1 MEESKTS
8 NWYDATEYNIDE
20 LKKIMENAKAKYN
33 SARRE
38 FVKSKVN
45 TSVSKVGT
53 FLKTSVKKMKNAI
66 GLLPYNIA
74 LGYNKVATFIE
85 EKRTIRINKRT
96 ERRKFILSKID
107 TAKSKVGK
115 FKKNIV
121 DNFKKAVNKVKTTL
135 GPDPEKKA
143 ALKEELIQLK
153 EQLKAQ
159 REANRQLVEEGTY
172 KNLRGSRG
180 IVNSFALFMMLLL
193 SCTITAIFLAI
204 TIFK

>member
-1 MEESKTS
+1 MDETKTINWDDVTEE
-8 NWYDATEYNIDE
+8 DLEI
-20 LKKIMENAKAKYN
+20 LKEILENAKANLKN
-33 SARRE
+33 AKRK
-38 FVKSKVN
+38 FTKSKVN
-45 TSVSKVGT
+45 TSVSKVGN

-74 LGYNKVATFIE
+74 LGYNKVANFIE

>member
-1 MEESKTS
+1 MDETKTI
-8 NWYDATEYNIDE
+8 NWDDVTAEDLEI
-20 LKKIMENAKAKYN
+20 LKEILENAKANLKN
-33 SARRE
+33 AKRK
-38 FVKSKVN
+38 FTKSKVN

-74 LGYNKVATFIE
+74 LGYNKVANFIE

-121 DNFKKAVNKVKTTL
+121 DKFKKAVNKVKTTL

-159 REANRQLVEEGTY
+159 REINKQLTEEGTY